1 MARRDPGPE
10 RTGLI
15 LVDKEAGITSHDV
28 VDRFRKATRIRR
40 VGHTGTLD
48 PMATG
53 LLVLCVGRATR
64 LQSYLMSTD
73 KVYEGTIRFGW
84 ATDSY
89 DATGGTIG
97 EKIDADVSGIDFERA
112 IERFRGEIDQMPPP
126 FSAKKVDGVRAYEL
140 ARKGET
146 PRLESKRVSVH
157 ELQVLEVEGSRLR
170 FRVRCSAGTYV
181 RSIAHD
187 LGQSLGIGSH
197 LESLTRT
204 ATGRLRLADALPS
217 AALETAADPESIF
230 QPPHFRLMKDIELPM
245 PAVMVDSKQI
255 MQIQNG
261 QNIVVKPRGEEPIPE
276 ASLVAVHAVSEELCC
291 IATVVRAI
299 GAGGPLELQPKV
311 VL

>member
-1 MARRDPGPE
+1 VARKDPGPE
-10 RTGLI
+10 HTGLL
-15 LVDKEAGITSHDV
+15 LVDKEPGITSHDV
-28 VDRFRKATRIRR
+28 VDKFRKATRIRR

-53 LLVLCVGRATR
+53 LLVLCIGRATR

-89 DATGGTIG
+89 DATGDAIG
-97 EKIDADVSGIDFERA
+97 ETVEADVSGIDFDGA
-112 IERFRGEIDQMPPP
+112 LERFRGEVDQVPPR
-126 FSAKKVDGVRAYEL
+126 FSAKKVEGVRAYEL
-140 ARKGET
+140 ARKGEM
-146 PRLESKRVSVH
+146 PQLEPKRVTVH
-157 ELQVLEVEGSRLR
+157 ELQVLEVGSSRLR

-204 ATGRLRLADALPS
+204 ATGRLSLDDAIPS
-217 AALETAADPESIF
+217 AALATMDVESIF
-230 QPPHFRLMKDIELPM
+230 QAPQFRLMKDIELPM
-245 PAVMVDSKQI
+245 PAVMVDTKQI
-255 MQIQNG
+255 RQIQNG

-276 ASLVAVHAVSEELCC
+276 ASLVAVHAVTEELCC

-299 GAGGPLELQPKV
+299 GAGGPIELQPKV

>member
-1 MARRDPGPE
+1 VRKKDPGPE
-10 RTGLI
+10 KTGLL

-53 LLVLCVGRATR
+53 LLVLCVGKATR
-64 LQSYLMSTD
+64 LQSYLMATD

-89 DATGGTIG
+89 DATGEPAG
-97 EKIDADVSGIDFERA
+97 ETKDADVSGIDLERVVA
-112 IERFRGEIDQMPPP
+112 PLRGEIDQVPPP

-140 ARKGET
+140 ARKGEA
-146 PRLESKRVSVH
+146 PRLEPRRVTVH
-157 ELQVLEVEGSRLR
+157 ELDVLDVAGSRVR
-170 FRVRCSAGTYV
+170 FRIRCSAGTYV

-187 LGQSLGIGSH
+187 LGQALGIGAH

-204 ATGRLRLADALPS
+204 TTSSLHLRDALAS
-217 AALETAADPESIF
+217 TALATIDPEAVF
-230 QPPHFRLMKDIELPM
+230 QPPHFRLLKDVELPM
-245 PAVMVDSKQI
+245 PAVMVDESHVRR
-255 MQIQNG
+255 MQNG
-261 QNIVVKPRGEEPIPE
+261 QNIVIKPRGEEPIPE
-276 ASLVAVHAVSEELCC
+276 SSLVAVHAANEDFCC
-291 IATVVRAI
+291 IATVVKAM
-299 GAGGPLELQPKV
+299 GPGGVVELQPKV

>member
-1 MARRDPGPE
+1 VARKDPGPE
-10 RTGLI
+10 RTGLL

-28 VDRFRKATRIRR
+28 VDKFRKCTKIRR

-64 LQSYLMSTD
+64 LQSYLMSTE

-89 DATGGTIG
+89 DASGEALG
-97 EKIDADVSGIDFERA
+97 EKKDADVSDVDFGEA
-112 IERFRGEIDQMPPP
+112 LKPFIGEIEQVPPAY
-126 FSAKKVDGVRAYEL
+126 SAKKIEGVRAYEL

-146 PRLESKRVSVH
+146 PQLEAKKVTVS
-157 ELQVLEVEGSRLR
+157 EFTPLEVEGCRLR

-181 RSIAHD
+181 RSLAHD

-204 ATGRLRLADALPS
+204 ATGSMRLEDAFASTDL
-217 AALETAADPESIF
+217 TAADPEEVF
-230 QPPHFRLMKDIELPM
+230 QAPHFRLMKDVELPM
-245 PAVMVDSKQI
+245 PAVMVDDTHI
-255 MQIQNG
+255 RRMQNG
-261 QNIVVKPRGEEPIPE
+261 QNIVIKPRGDEPIPE
-276 ASLVAVHAVSEELCC
+276 ESLVAVHAVNEDLRC
-291 IATVVRAI
+291 IATVVKVMRD
-299 GAGGPLELQPKV
+299 GGPIELQPKV

>member
-1 MARRDPGPE
+1 MARKDPGPD
-10 RTGLI
+10 RTGLL

-28 VDRFRKATRIRR
+28 VDKFRKATKIRR

-89 DATGGTIG
+89 DATGEALG
-97 EKIDADVSGIDFERA
+97 ERVDADVSGIDFEAA
-112 IERFRGEIDQMPPP
+112 IRPFTGEIDQVPPSY
-126 FSAKKVDGVRAYEL
+126 SAKKVDGVRAYEL
-140 ARKGET
+140 ARKGEALQ
-146 PRLESKRVSVH
+146 LEPKRVTVH
-157 ELQVLEVEGSRLR
+157 ELSILEVTGSRVR

-187 LGQSLGIGSH
+187 LGRSIGVASH

-204 ATGRLRLADALPS
+204 VTGRLRLEDAFPS
-217 AALETAADPESIF
+217 AGLATAEPDAVFSS
-230 QPPHFRLMKDIELPM
+230 PHFRLMKDIELPM
-245 PAVMVDSKQI
+245 PAIMVDDTQVKR
-255 MQIQNG
+255 MQNG
-261 QNIVVKPRGEEPIPE
+261 QNIVIKPRGEEPIPE
-276 ASLVAVHAVSEELCC
+276 GSLAALHALNEELFC
-291 IATVVRAI
+291 IATVVKVLRE
-299 GAGGPLELQPKV
+299 GGPIELQPKV